1 MNRNT
6 ELRIS
11 DKKFFLIKN
20 ILDFLLG
27 IIILLIA
34 SPFML
39 IIAIILF
46 LIFRSLPFIVQERG
60 ITEEKHIFNIYKFK
74 TIKPNIDNNPGR
86 DENILHKQHL
96 SDYVPAFCRW
106 LRKSGLDELP
116 QIINV
121 LKGEMSLIGPRPLMI
136 SDLKIIRH
144 KHPDYYCRRQLIKV
158 KPGITGLW
166 QVHGNRSQGIENL
179 LHLDIKYSENVS
191 VSLDA
196 EILLAT
202 ITLVFMGKHSDAIIT
217 GMTESRIF
225 NRVNNFSTIQN
236 RKVKIIYAIVIVF
249 SYWIAQV

>member
-1 MNRNT
+1 MKRNT
-6 ELRIS
+6 KLRIS

-20 ILDFLLG
+20 IVDFLLG

-39 IIAIILF
+39 VTAIILF
-46 LIFRSLPFIVQERG
+46 VIFRSLPFVVQERG
-60 ITEEKHIFNIYKFK
+60 ITEEKHVFNIYKFK

-86 DENILHKQHL
+86 DEDILYKQHL
-96 SDYVPAFCRW
+96 SAYVPMFCRW

-121 LKGEMSLIGPRPLMI
+121 IKGEMSLIGPRPLMI

-144 KHPDYYCRRQLIKV
+144 KHPDYYCRRQLLKV

-166 QVHGNRSQGIENL
+166 QVYGNRSQGIENL

-196 EILLAT
+196 EIFLAT
-202 ITLVFMGKHSDAIIT
+202 IPLVFRGKHSDAIIS
-217 GMTESRIF
+217 GMTESKML
-225 NRVNNFSTIQN
+225 NPANNFLTIQ
-236 RKVKIIYAIVIVF
+236 
-249 SYWIAQV
+249 S

>member
-39 IIAIILF
+39 VTAIILF
-46 LIFRSLPFIVQERG
+46 LIFRSMPFVVQKRG
-60 ITEEKHIFNIYKFK
+60 ITEEKHVFNIYKFK

-86 DENILHKQHL
+86 YEDILYKQHL
-96 SDYVPAFCRW
+96 SAYVPMFCRW

-121 LKGEMSLIGPRPLMI
+121 IKGEMSLIGPRPLMI

-144 KHPDYYCRRQLIKV
+144 KHPDYYCGRQLLKV

-179 LHLDIKYSENVS
+179 LHLDIKYSENIS

-202 ITLVFMGKHSDAIIT
+202 IPLVFRGKHSDAIIS
-217 GMTESRIF
+217 GMTESKML
-225 NRVNNFSTIQN
+225 NPANNFLTIQ
-236 RKVKIIYAIVIVF
+236 
-249 SYWIAQV
+249 S